1 MMITVQY
8 DDEGPVT
15 YLSEKDR
22 KVLEYLKY
30 RYGGT
35 IREVCAIARATILV
49 ELDPIPFSAQGEPF
63 VFPRPEPGSLPDFCW
78 ISPEVPGPYAKVD
91 LHEALRVA
99 ERDASASQTT
109 LEWDNSTEAILRV
122 YGNTI
127 AWLRFWSIRAPQE
140 ERLAGFVR
148 ELKTRE
154 KGLAKLRSKIFRK
167 GDLKMMEELTNV

>member
-1 MMITVQY
+1 MITVEY
-8 DDEGPVT
+8 DDEDPVT
-15 YLSEKDR
+15 YLSEQDR
-22 KVLEYLKY
+22 MVLEHLKY
-30 RYGGT
+30 LYGGT
-35 IREVCAIARATILV
+35 IREVCEVARATVLA
-49 ELDPIPFSAQGEPF
+49 ELDPISFSAQGEPF
-63 VFPRPEPGSLPDFCW
+63 IFPRPEPGSLPDFCW

-127 AWLRFWSIRAPQE
+127 AWLRFWSIRAPQAE
-140 ERLAGFVR
+140 WRARFVR
-148 ELKTRE
+148 ELETRE
-154 KGLAKLRSKIFRK
+154 EGLAELRSKVFRK